1 MNRFLV
7 PKILK
12 MLFVSDL
19 QIALLNSLAG
29 FLRTLKK
36 PRRSYQLKVTFLILN
51 GSVCPDSHTKS
62 NLILIHMGGSEPVQ
76 WFSNDTTI
84 SVEL

>member
-1 MNRFLV
+1 MNRFLI

-12 MLFVSDL
+12 TVFVSDL

-36 PRRSYQLKVTFLILN
+36 PRRSYQLTVPILILN
-51 GSVCPDSHTKS
+51 ESVCPDSHTKS

-76 WFSNDTTI
+76 WFSNDTKI

>member
-1 MNRFLV
+1 MSRFLV
-7 PKILK
+7 PKISK
-12 MLFVSDL
+12 TLFVSDL

-29 FLRTLKK
+29 FLRTLKE
-36 PRRSYQLKVTFLILN
+36 PRRSYQLKVSILILN

-62 NLILIHMGGSEPVQ
+62 NLILIHRGGSEPVQ

-84 SVEL
+84 SLEL

>member
-1 MNRFLV
+1 MDEQDFGSQN
-7 PKILK
+7 IE
-12 MLFVSDL
+12 FVSDL

-29 FLRTLKK
+29 FLRTLKEPK
-36 PRRSYQLKVTFLILN
+36 RSYQLKVPILILN
-51 GSVCPDSHTKS
+51 GSVCPDSHSKS

-84 SVEL
+84 SLEL